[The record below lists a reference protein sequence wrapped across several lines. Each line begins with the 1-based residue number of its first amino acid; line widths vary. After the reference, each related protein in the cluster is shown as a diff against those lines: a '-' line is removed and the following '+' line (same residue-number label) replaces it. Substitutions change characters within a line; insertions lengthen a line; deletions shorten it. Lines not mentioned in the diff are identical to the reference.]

1 MTLSLPTYNKYKL
14 PELVDE
20 CVIWES
26 GNGDGKNKARQAE
39 LNIHR
44 ASMDYEFDIDKCT
57 GSGLIKTDAGFY
69 IYVIVVNNIKSM

>member
-57 GSGLIKTDAGFY
+57 VSGLIKKQTQASIF
-69 IYVIVVNNIKSM
+69 M

>member
-14 PELVDE
+14 PESVDE
-20 CVIWES
+20 CVIGES

-44 ASMDYEFDIDKCT
+44 ARMDYEFDIEKCT
-57 GSGLIKTDAGFY
+57 GSGLIKKQMQASIF
-69 IYVIVVNNIKSM
+69 M